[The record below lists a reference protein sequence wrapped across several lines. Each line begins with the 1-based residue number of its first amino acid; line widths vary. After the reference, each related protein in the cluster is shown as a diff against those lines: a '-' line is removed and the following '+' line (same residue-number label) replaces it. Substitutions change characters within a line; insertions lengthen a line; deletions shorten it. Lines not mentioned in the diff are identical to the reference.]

1 MINNLFVELLIR
13 MLAIVVICDL
23 TIWWV
28 VMNQLNSIIA
38 IVVVIAIL
46 EIISIVIN
54 LWWVLVF
61 KSKTKTAVKRN
72 GGSDWD

>member
-1 MINNLFVELLIR
+1 

-28 VMNQLNSIIA
+28 IMNQLKPVTA

-61 KSKTKTAVKRN
+61 KSKTKTVGKRI
-72 GGSDWD
+72 GGSG

>member
-1 MINNLFVELLIR
+1 

-23 TIWWV
+23 TTWWV
-28 VMNQLNSIIA
+28 IMKQLKSITA

-54 LWWVLVF
+54 LWWVPVF
-61 KSKTKTAVKRN
+61 KSKTKIVG